1 MIGRL
6 GKSVSTLVTTAA
18 IASSLVAFLT
28 IAPAFAKTTDEAQKT
43 LNIYNWSDYIAED
56 TIANFEKETGIKVH
70 YDVFD
75 SNEVLEAKLLSGK
88 TGYDIVAPSADFLLH
103 QIKAGVYQP
112 LDKKKLSNWK
122 HLDGELMTLMETYDP
137 NNQFSFPYLWGTT
150 GIGYNPDLVKEHLG
164 KDAPINS
171 WSLIFDEKNISKL
184 SQCGVAF
191 LNAPTEVIPAALSYL
206 GLDPNSTNRADYAKA
221 EALLMKVRPYVT
233 YFHSSR
239 SISDLANGD
248 ICVAMG
254 WSGDVLQ
261 AADRATEAGNGVTVE
276 YVIPDEG
283 AGLWFDTVA
292 IPRDAKNPEEAH
304 IFLNYLLRPDVIANI
319 TDYVAYA
326 NPNKSA
332 TTLVDDDIR
341 ENPGIYPTNEAK
353 ERLFVFEVLPSKI
366 NRQVNRMFT
375 KLTSGQ

>member
-1 MIGRL
+1 MIRHM
-6 GKSVSTLVTTAA
+6 GKTVSNFLFTASIVLLVSTGVFAD
-18 IASSLVAFLT
+18 
-28 IAPAFAKTTDEAQKT
+28 APDTSQRT
-43 LNIYNWSDYIAED
+43 LNIYNWSDYIATD
-56 TIANFEKETGIKVH
+56 TIANFEKETGIKVN

-88 TGYDIVAPSADFLLH
+88 TGYDIVAPSADFLPH

-112 LDKKKLSNWK
+112 LDKKKLPNWK
-122 HLDGELMTLMETYDP
+122 NLDSELMTLAANYDP
-137 NNQFSFPYLWGTT
+137 ENQFSFPYLWGTT
-150 GIGYNPDLVKEHLG
+150 GIGYNPQQVRETLG
-164 KDAPINS
+164 EDAPVNS
-171 WSLIFDEKNISKL
+171 WSLIFDEKYISKL
-184 SQCGVAF
+184 NECGVAF

-206 GLDPNSTNRADYAKA
+206 GLDPSSTSRDDYAKA

-261 AADRATEAGNGVTVE
+261 AAERAKEANNGITVK
-276 YVIPDEG
+276 YTIPDEG
-283 AGLWFDTVA
+283 AGLWFDMVA
-292 IPRDAKNPEEAH
+292 IPKDAKNPEEAH

-319 TDYVAYA
+319 SNYVAYA
-326 NPNKSA
+326 NPNKPA
-332 TTLVDDDIR
+332 TKFLDTEIR
-341 ENPGIYPTNEAK
+341 DNQGIYPSEEARK
-353 ERLFVFEVLPSKI
+353 RLFVFKTLPPRI

-375 KLTSGQ
+375 KLSSGQ

>member
-1 MIGRL
+1 MIKYM
-6 GKSVSTLVTTAA
+6 GKTISNFLSAVSIALPVSTLAVTALA
-18 IASSLVAFLT
+18 D
-28 IAPAFAKTTDEAQKT
+28 APDTNQRM
-43 LNIYNWSDYIAED
+43 LNIYNWSDYIATD
-56 TIANFEKETGIKVH
+56 TIANFEKETGIKVN

-88 TGYDIVAPSADFLLH
+88 SGYDIVAPSADFLPH
-103 QIKAGVYQP
+103 QVKAGVYQP
-112 LDKKKLSNWK
+112 LDKKKLTNWNN
-122 HLDGELMTLMETYDP
+122 LDRELMTLAANYDAD
-137 NNQFSFPYLWGTT
+137 NQFSFPYLWGTT
-150 GIGYNPDLVKEHLG
+150 GIGYNPKQVREALG
-164 KDAPINS
+164 EDAPVDS
-171 WSLIFDEKNISKL
+171 WSLIFDEKYISKL
-184 SQCGVAF
+184 NECGVAF

-206 GLDPNSTNRADYAKA
+206 GLDPNSTNRNDYAKA

-261 AADRATEAGNGVTVE
+261 AAERAKEANNGVTVK
-276 YVIPDEG
+276 YAIPEEG
-283 AGLWFDTVA
+283 AGLWFDMIA
-292 IPRDAKNPEEAH
+292 IPKDANNAEEAH

-319 TDYVAYA
+319 TNYVAYA

-332 TTLVDDDIR
+332 TQLLDPKIR
-341 ENPGIYPTNEAK
+341 DNKGIYPGAEVRK
-353 ERLFVFEVLPSKI
+353 RLFVFKNLPPKI

-375 KLTSGQ
+375 KLAAGQ

>member
-1 MIGRL
+1 MIKYM
-6 GKSVSTLVTTAA
+6 GKTVANFLSAVSIALPVSAVTALADTPD
-18 IASSLVAFLT
+18 T
-28 IAPAFAKTTDEAQKT
+28 NQRT
-43 LNIYNWSDYIAED
+43 LNIYNWSDYIATD
-56 TIANFEKETGIKVH
+56 TIANFEKETGIKVN

-88 TGYDIVAPSADFLLH
+88 SGYDIVVPSADFLPH

-112 LDKKKLSNWK
+112 LDKKKLPNWNN
-122 HLDGELMTLMETYDP
+122 LDSELMTLAANYDAG
-137 NNQFSFPYLWGTT
+137 NQFSFPYLWGTT
-150 GIGYNPDLVKEHLG
+150 GIGYNPKQVQETLG
-164 KDAPINS
+164 ADAPVDS
-171 WSLIFDEKNISKL
+171 WSLIFDEKYISKL
-184 SQCGVAF
+184 NECGVAF

-206 GLDPNSTNRADYAKA
+206 GLNPNSTNRDDYAKA

-261 AADRATEAGNGVTVE
+261 AAERAKEANNGVTVK
-276 YVIPDEG
+276 YSIPKEG
-283 AGLWFDTVA
+283 AGLWFDMIA
-292 IPRDAKNPEEAH
+292 IPKDASNAEEAH
-304 IFLNYLLRPDVIANI
+304 TFLNYLLRPDVIANI
-319 TDYVAYA
+319 SNYVAYA

-332 TTLVDDDIR
+332 TKLLEPEIR
-341 ENPGIYPTNEAK
+341 DNKGIYPGEEVRK
-353 ERLFVFEVLPSKI
+353 RLFVFKNLPPRI

-375 KLTSGQ
+375 KLAAGQ

>member
-1 MIGRL
+1 MIKYM
-6 GKSVSTLVTTAA
+6 GKTVSNFLSAVSIALPVSTLAVTALA
-18 IASSLVAFLT
+18 D
-28 IAPAFAKTTDEAQKT
+28 APDTNQRM
-43 LNIYNWSDYIAED
+43 LNIYNWSDYIATD
-56 TIANFEKETGIKVH
+56 TIANFEKETGIKVN

-88 TGYDIVAPSADFLLH
+88 SGYDIVAPSADFLPH
-103 QIKAGVYQP
+103 QVKAGVYQP
-112 LDKKKLSNWK
+112 LDKKKLTNWNN
-122 HLDGELMTLMETYDP
+122 LDRELMTLAANYDAD
-137 NNQFSFPYLWGTT
+137 NQFSFPYLWGTT
-150 GIGYNPDLVKEHLG
+150 GIGYNPKQVREALG
-164 KDAPINS
+164 EDAPVDS
-171 WSLIFDEKNISKL
+171 WSLIFDEKYISKL
-184 SQCGVAF
+184 NECGVAF

-206 GLDPNSTNRADYAKA
+206 GLDPNSTNRNDYAKA

-261 AADRATEAGNGVTVE
+261 AAERAKEANNGVTVK
-276 YVIPDEG
+276 YAIPEEG
-283 AGLWFDTVA
+283 AGLWFDMIA
-292 IPRDAKNPEEAH
+292 IPKNANNAEEAH

-319 TDYVAYA
+319 TNYVAYA

-332 TTLVDDDIR
+332 TQLLDPKIR
-341 ENPGIYPTNEAK
+341 DNKGIYPGAEVRK
-353 ERLFVFEVLPSKI
+353 RLFVFKNLPPKI

-375 KLTSGQ
+375 KLAAGQ

>member
-1 MIGRL
+1 MIRRL
-6 GKSVSTLVTTAA
+6 GKSVSTLVSTAVL
-18 IASSLVAFLT
+18 ASSLT
-28 IAPAFAKTTDEAQKT
+28 IAPAFAKAANDVQRS

-137 NNQFSFPYLWGTT
+137 NNEFSFPYLWGTT
-150 GIGYNPDLVKEHLG
+150 GIGYNPGLVKEHLG

-171 WSLIFDEKNISKL
+171 WNLIFDEKNISKL
-184 SQCGVAF
+184 SKCGVAF

-221 EALLMKVRPYVT
+221 EALLMKVRPFVT

-261 AADRATEAGNGVTVE
+261 AADRAAEADNGVTVE

-292 IPRDAKNPEEAH
+292 IPKDAKNPEEAH

-332 TTLVDDDIR
+332 TTLVDEGIR

-366 NRQVNRMFT
+366 NRQINRMFT